1 MLGAAVIVFRETLEA
16 ALIIGILAAAT
27 AGTPHRAKWL
37 SGGVAAG
44 ILGAVMLALGAEQ
57 IGEVADG
64 IGQELMNAGILGIA
78 VAMLAW
84 HNIWMSRH
92 GAQLAREAK
101 QLGRDVKS
109 GATDM
114 ASVAVVVAM
123 AVLREGSETVLFLYG
138 LIAGS
143 ETTVASTLAGTAL
156 GIGAGAFAGVALY
169 AGFVRIPARWFF
181 SATSALILLLA
192 AAMAGQMARFL
203 VQADEATHRL
213 ALDCRPLRIE
223 PASCRLSASLFI
235 GTATARNGLVRCAF
249 QPPGSGAAGLRLT
262 DVAFR
267 DVNRDGLMDAILTVT
282 QEGGRV
288 PSPAPWFTFALTRRS
303 PTGAFERVPLE

>member
-1 MLGAAVIVFRETLEA
+1 MTRTCRYLLCVMACIALCGGRPASAQNPSQPLAMQIVEFSWALPTGAVVPQGATAVTLDRGMGFQMRFTLPADCRAMTEAYGQYGNGGSA
-16 ALIIGILAAAT
+16 ALEQQYTAAARYCE
-27 AGTPHRAKWL
+27 RA
-37 SGGVAAG
+37 
-44 ILGAVMLALGAEQ
+44 
-57 IGEVADG
+57 
-64 IGQELMNAGILGIA
+64 
-78 VAMLAW
+78 
-84 HNIWMSRH
+84 RP
-92 GAQLAREAK
+92 
-101 QLGRDVKS
+101 
-109 GATDM
+109 
-114 ASVAVVVAM
+114 
-123 AVLREGSETVLFLYG
+123 F
-138 LIAGS
+138 
-143 ETTVASTLAGTAL
+143 TLGTA
-156 GIGAGAFAGVALY
+156 
-169 AGFVRIPARWFF
+169 
-181 SATSALILLLA
+181 SATRDFVSRASFTSLSLDLIPFDLRCRGENTPEWSDLCARVRTRDTSACAPGGTLPP
-192 AAMAGQMARFL
+192 QVSYARFL

-213 ALDCRPLRIE
+213 TLDCRPLRIE